1 MFTMDVAL
9 VQKQILKQTTSEV
22 KSLGELLT
30 AVTDFERELGL
41 CISQLLPVPLQYT
54 DL

>member
-1 MFTMDVAL
+1 MMDIAL
-9 VQKQILKQTTSEV
+9 VQKQILKQITSEV

-30 AVTDFERELGL
+30 AVIDFERELWL
-41 CISQLLPVPLQYT
+41 HINQAIPVSFQYT